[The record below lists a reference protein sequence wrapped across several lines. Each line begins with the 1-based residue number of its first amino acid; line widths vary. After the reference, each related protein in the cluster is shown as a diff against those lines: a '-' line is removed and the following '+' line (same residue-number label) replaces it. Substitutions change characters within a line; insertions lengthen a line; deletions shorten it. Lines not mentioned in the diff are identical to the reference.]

1 VLGDWSRA
9 ALRIVGAVEVRDET
23 VGAAGC
29 AAFAGAMDAAPP
41 SATPT
46 LQPASR
52 TLLFDERLLYPSFQP
67 PGAWGHGNMAY
78 SGAPAIPGRTYARQL
93 RAIRGT
99 VVVRRVHDDRRGF
112 PPIPPAVPIP
122 APGPFPA
129 TPLPLP

>member
-1 VLGDWSRA
+1 
-9 ALRIVGAVEVRDET
+9 
-23 VGAAGC
+23 
-29 AAFAGAMDAAPP
+29 
-41 SATPT
+41 
-46 LQPASR
+46 
-52 TLLFDERLLYPSFQP
+52 
-67 PGAWGHGNMAY
+67 MAY